1 MAVNLHFVPYPQ
13 DEVFAVLA
21 TPERYAGWVVG
32 ARKTRTIDPE
42 WPRPGSR
49 FAHQQGIGPL
59 HMDDITVVREL
70 DAPNRIVL
78 EAKLRPLLIARVT
91 LSLEPLPGGTL
102 ITMEELPI
110 GGAVGRLGGLLDRA
124 LHLRNS
130 RALQRL
136 EAEVADEDAKR
147 HARRI
152 TDPAR

>member
-1 MAVNLHFVPYPQ
+1 
-13 DEVFAVLA
+13 
-21 TPERYAGWVVG
+21 
-32 ARKTRTIDPE
+32 
-42 WPRPGSR
+42 
-49 FAHQQGIGPL
+49 
-59 HMDDITVVREL
+59 MDDITVVREL